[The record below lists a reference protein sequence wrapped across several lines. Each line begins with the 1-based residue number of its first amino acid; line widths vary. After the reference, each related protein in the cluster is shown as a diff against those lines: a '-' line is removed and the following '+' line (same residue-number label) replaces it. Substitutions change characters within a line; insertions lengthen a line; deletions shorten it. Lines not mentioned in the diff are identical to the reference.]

1 MKIGISLVLII
12 ATVLW
17 VTPSFAAD
25 VAAGKEL
32 YAKKCASCHGAA
44 GEGKE
49 SIAKAMKVELKP
61 LSSKEVQAK
70 SDADLRKVVLE
81 GTGKMKGVKDID
93 AKGAEDVVAFVRTLK
108 K

>member
-1 MKIGISLVLII
+1 MKIVIALMLMV
-12 ATVLW
+12 ATVVW
-17 VTPSFAAD
+17 VTPSSAAD

-32 YAKKCASCHGAA
+32 FAKKCANCHGAA

-49 SIAKAMKVELKP
+49 SIAKALKVELKP

-81 GTGKMKGVKDID
+81 GSGKMKGVKDVN